1 MDIFIKIPIAAV
13 VSITVLFFIS
23 KLIGNRQISEMSLFD
38 YINSITVG
46 SIAAELAA
54 SDTLRDSVRFLIAAV
69 VYGFVTFCF
78 ALISN
83 KSRRIRGFLEGEP
96 IILMRSG
103 VLYRESF
110 KRAHIDLNEFQ
121 MHCRVLGYFD
131 ISDIDTVILEAN
143 GKMSII
149 PKSAKEPLTVEAAGL
164 TAKQEHLPVNAVM
177 DGRILTSNLL
187 AVGKDAKW
195 LKAELAAR
203 GIDRKNVFLATVDE
217 NGELTVFTSGDS
229 APQNPI

>member
-69 VYGFVTFCF
+69 VYGLVTFCF

-96 IILMRSG
+96 II
-103 VLYRESF
+103 RESF